1 MWGGESADAGRC
13 SRMAGDTA
21 ALCQCA
27 LIVIISTRGGR
38 QEPTVMK
45 TLPVAALILGT
56 AFAAGVAGA
65 QGPASVQDKYVQY
78 NPLPQWGAEVSVAEA
93 ARRNREQAQ
102 AEKTP
107 PRLYTNAD
115 IEALGGTIGTPD
127 NGPEEQRQVEF
138 ERPPQLGSERA
149 QQVESE
155 RAQSEERIAG
165 RDAEEKFWRKRFA
178 DLRRDIEDTEKEI
191 DILQRELGVASV
203 QYYPQPIVALREQ
216 YSREEINGKIGM
228 ITEKRL
234 ELGILR
240 EQLSSL
246 EDQLRRSGAPS
257 GWSR

>member
-1 MWGGESADAGRC
+1 
-13 SRMAGDTA
+13 
-21 ALCQCA
+21 
-27 LIVIISTRGGR
+27 
-38 QEPTVMK
+38 MK

-56 AFAAGVAGA
+56 AFAAGATRA
-65 QGPASVQDKYVQY
+65 QRPANVPDKNVQD

-127 NGPEEQRQVEF
+127 NGPVERQVET
-138 ERPPQLGSERA
+138 ERS

-155 RAQSEERIAG
+155 RSQQVEGERSQLEARIAG

-191 DILQRELGVASV
+191 NILQRELGVASV
-203 QYYPQPIVALREQ
+203 QYYPQPVVALREQ
-216 YSREEINGKIGM
+216 YNREEINGKIGM

-234 ELGILR
+234 ELSILR

-246 EDQLRRSGAPS
+246 EDQLRRSGGPPS
-257 GWSR
+257 WSR

>member
-1 MWGGESADAGRC
+1 
-13 SRMAGDTA
+13 
-21 ALCQCA
+21 
-27 LIVIISTRGGR
+27 
-38 QEPTVMK
+38 MK
-45 TLPVAALILGT
+45 TLPVAALILGA
-56 AFAAGVAGA
+56 AFAAGIARA
-65 QGPASVQDKYVQY
+65 QGPAIPPEKSVQDGTAM
-78 NPLPQWGAEVSVAEA
+78 PAGTDDSVAEA
-93 ARRNREQAQ
+93 ARRNKEQALAQ
-102 AEKTP
+102 KTP

-115 IEALGGTIGTPD
+115 IDALGGTIGTPD
-127 NGPEEQRQVEF
+127 NGPEARQSEP
-138 ERPPQLGSERA
+138 ERS
-149 QQVESE
+149 QQVEP
-155 RAQSEERIAG
+155 QSSQPESRIAG

-240 EQLSSL
+240 QQLSDL
-246 EDQLRRSGAPS
+246 EDQLRRSGGPA

>member
-1 MWGGESADAGRC
+1 
-13 SRMAGDTA
+13 
-21 ALCQCA
+21 
-27 LIVIISTRGGR
+27 
-38 QEPTVMK
+38 MK

-65 QGPASVQDKYVQY
+65 QGPANVQDKSVQDT
-78 NPLPQWGAEVSVAEA
+78 PLPQWGAEASVAEA

-127 NGPEEQRQVEF
+127 NAPQERQVEP
-138 ERPPQLGSERA
+138 EPS
-149 QQVESE
+149 QQVEGE
-155 RAQSEERIAG
+155 RSQLETRIAG

-191 DILQRELGVASV
+191 DILQRELGVANV

-234 ELGILR
+234 ELSILR
-240 EQLSSL
+240 QQLSDF
-246 EDQLRRSGAPS
+246 EDQLRRSGGPA

>member
-1 MWGGESADAGRC
+1 M
-13 SRMAGDTA
+13 
-21 ALCQCA
+21 
-27 LIVIISTRGGR
+27 
-38 QEPTVMK
+38 
-45 TLPVAALILGT
+45 
-56 AFAAGVAGA
+56 
-65 QGPASVQDKYVQY
+65 
-78 NPLPQWGAEVSVAEA
+78 PQWGAEVSVAEA

-127 NGPEEQRQVEF
+127 YEPQERQVER
-138 ERPPQLGSERA
+138 EPS
-149 QQVESE
+149 QQVEPE
-155 RAQSEERIAG
+155 RSQPEPRIAG

-191 DILQRELGVASV
+191 DILQRELGVANV

-216 YSREEINGKIGM
+216 YSREEINGKVGM

-234 ELGILR
+234 ELSILR

-246 EDQLRRSGAPS
+246 EDQLRRSGGPS

>member
-1 MWGGESADAGRC
+1 
-13 SRMAGDTA
+13 
-21 ALCQCA
+21 
-27 LIVIISTRGGR
+27 
-38 QEPTVMK
+38 MK

-65 QGPASVQDKYVQY
+65 QGPNASEKNVQD

-127 NGPEEQRQVEF
+127 NEPRERQVAPE
-138 ERPPQLGSERA
+138 PS
-149 QQVESE
+149 QQVEAEGSQPE
-155 RAQSEERIAG
+155 ARIAG
-165 RDAEEKFWRKRFA
+165 RDAEEKFWRKRFV

-191 DILQRELGVASV
+191 DILQRELGVANV

-240 EQLSSL
+240 QQLSDL